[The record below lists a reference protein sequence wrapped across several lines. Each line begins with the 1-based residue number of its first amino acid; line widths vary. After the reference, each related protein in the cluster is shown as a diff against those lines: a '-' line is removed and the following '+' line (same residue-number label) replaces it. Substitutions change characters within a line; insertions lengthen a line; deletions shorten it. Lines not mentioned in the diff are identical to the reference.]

1 MRIHK
6 PAVPTCKPTKKP
18 PFEGGKFVRLNEA
31 VGQAAK
37 RIRERSFLEKAKAAV
52 APSRGTGP
60 GTVAGAGAFAVKEP
74 PTEVKLS
81 GLFAKSKLKVWL
93 KVCDVKPGLKS

>member
-6 PAVPTCKPTKKP
+6 LVPTSKVTKKP
-18 PFEGGKFVRLNEA
+18 PIKGGKFVRLNQ
-31 VGQAAK
+31 VTDQAAK

-60 GTVAGAGAFAVKEP
+60 GTVAEAGALAVKEP

-81 GLFAKSKLKVWL
+81 GLAAKSKLKVWV
-93 KVCDVKPGLKS
+93 KFCVAKPGLKF

>member
-1 MRIHK
+1 VRIHK
-6 PAVPTCKPTKKP
+6 PVPTSKPTKKP
-18 PFEGGKFVRLNEA
+18 PFKGGRFVRLNE
-31 VGQAAK
+31 VVDQAAK

-81 GLFAKSKLKVWL
+81 GLAAKSKLKAWV